1 MLETFTLE
9 TFAGHEGESFI
20 IRLDDGGVLETRLA
34 SARAWGSGSANHRV
48 PFTLTFVAPGTFMLP
63 QRIYRVEHEAIGA
76 FEIFLVPVG
85 PGPDGMQY
93 EAVFT

>member
-1 MLETFTLE
+1 MLETFTHE
-9 TFAGHEGESFI
+9 TFAGREGESFN
-20 IRLDDGGVLETRLA
+20 IRLDDGGTLETRLA

-48 PFTLTFVAPGTFMLP
+48 PFTLTFVASGTVVLP
-63 QRIYRVEHEAIGA
+63 QRIYRMEHEAVGA

-85 PGPDGMQY
+85 PGPEGMQY